1 MLSKKLFKRC
11 VDMLYGDRTWA
22 EVNLDAIQSNILNI
36 RKSLADNTKIM
47 AVVKADAYG
56 HGCLETANKLI
67 ESGVDYF
74 AVACVDEALLLRRHG
89 VKEPILILG
98 STAKERYNEVIDNNI
113 TQTIFDF
120 ESAKML
126 SEKAE
131 NKDIKAKVHIKIDTG
146 MARLGF
152 LYGYDDKDNDATVE
166 DILKIASLK
175 GIDAE
180 GIFTHFALADEP
192 ESDFTEKQFA
202 DFMDLIAK
210 LEQNG
215 VKFRYRH
222 CCNSAATL
230 EFPHMHLDM
239 VRPGIILYG
248 CYPSDKVKSK
258 FELTPAMQF
267 RTRVTNVKK
276 VAKGSPISYGGTFVT
291 DKEMT
296 VATIPVG
303 YADGFPRTLGENA
316 KVIVKG
322 KIVPVLGR
330 ICMDQCMIDVTSVNN
345 INVSDEVT
353 IFGKQGDS
361 SIPVESVAEFS
372 NTINY
377 EILCSV
383 GKRIPRVY
391 LQDGNVATVLN
402 FLE

>member
-1 MLSKKLFKRC
+1 
-11 VDMLYGDRTWA
+11 
-22 EVNLDAIQSNILNI
+22 
-36 RKSLADNTKIM
+36 
-47 AVVKADAYG
+47 
-56 HGCLETANKLI
+56 
-67 ESGVDYF
+67 
-74 AVACVDEALLLRRHG
+74 
-89 VKEPILILG
+89 
-98 STAKERYNEVIDNNI
+98 
-113 TQTIFDF
+113 
-120 ESAKML
+120 
-126 SEKAE
+126 
-131 NKDIKAKVHIKIDTG
+131 

-152 LYGYDDKDNDATVE
+152 LYGYDEENDISTIN
-166 DILKIASLK
+166 DILSISTLS

-192 ESDFTEKQFA
+192 ESDFTKKQF
-202 DFMDLIAK
+202 DRFISLVEK

-215 VKFRYRH
+215 VKFKYRH

-230 EFPHMHLDM
+230 EFPEMHLDM

-248 CYPSDKVKSK
+248 CYPSDKVKSN
-258 FELTPAMQF
+258 FDLQPAMEF

-291 DKEMT
+291 DKEMI

-345 INVSDEVT
+345 INVNDEVT
-353 IFGKQGDS
+353 VFGKQGDS
-361 SIPVESVAEFS
+361 SIPVESVAVLS

-391 LQDGNVATVLN
+391 LQEGNVATVLN
-402 FLE
+402 FLK